1 MQKYL
6 ALSGLTMAAG
16 LALFVSAFTNIE
28 DKNAIDRLIGG
39 LFLSHAAVVP
49 LEMAKRSS
57 H

>member
-16 LALFVSAFTNIE
+16 LALFVSAFTNTQ
-28 DKNAIDRLIGG
+28 DKHAIDRLIGG

-49 LEMAKRSS
+49 LEMAKRSG